1 MLNEIKNASIDFS
14 PKQLNVAQYV
24 LNNYTKVAFMTSTT
38 LAHYAKVSEAT
49 VIRFAT
55 TLGYS
60 GYQEFQSKLR
70 KHVQTEISLLDRFSF
85 NLDSDPGDV
94 YANVF
99 TSEVNIINRTFT
111 EENRKAFDLAV
122 KLLRNKKELFIIG
135 TQASSTL
142 VNYAFNVMNK
152 IFPRVFP
159 ITELTEQNLK
169 LLSGAGE
176 DSIAFIFSFAR
187 YSKATISF
195 YNELMNRK
203 IQTVSFTNS
212 HLSPT
217 AKNVDALIVIPN
229 ENTYFASS
237 FAAVIITIHALAVK
251 TSYTYKEQTK
261 ENMMK
266 FDKYSSTYDV
276 FVK

>member
-1 MLNEIKNASIDFS
+1 MLNEIKNASADFS

-38 LAHYAKVSEAT
+38 LASYANVSEAT
-49 VIRFAT
+49 VIRFTT

-60 GYQEFQSKLR
+60 GYHEFQSKLR

-94 YANVF
+94 YANIF

-111 EENRKAFDLAV
+111 EENIKAFDLAV
-122 KLLRNKKELFIIG
+122 KLLGDKKELFLIG

-142 VNYAFNVMNK
+142 VTYTFNVMNK

-169 LLSGAGE
+169 LLSSACKE
-176 DSIAFIFSFAR
+176 AIAFIYSFAR
-187 YSKATISF
+187 YSKATIRL
-195 YNELMNRK
+195 YNELMNRN
-203 IQTVSFTNS
+203 IQTISFTNS

-217 AKNVDALIVIPN
+217 AQNVDALIVVPN
-229 ENTYFASS
+229 QSSYFTSS
-237 FAAVIITIHALAVK
+237 FAAVITTINALAVK
-251 TSYTYKEQTK
+251 TSYTYKGQTK
-261 ENMMK
+261 ENIAQ
-266 FDKYSSTYDV
+266 FDKYSSDYDI

>member
-1 MLNEIKNASIDFS
+1 MLNEIKNASADFS
-14 PKQLNVAQYV
+14 PKQLKVAQYV

-38 LAHYAKVSEAT
+38 LANYANVSEAT

-85 NLDSDPGDV
+85 NLDSDPGDI
-94 YANVF
+94 YASVF

-111 EENRKAFDLAV
+111 EENIKAFDLVV
-122 KLLRNKKELFIIG
+122 KLLDNKKELFLIG

-142 VNYAFNVMNK
+142 VTYTFNVMNK

-159 ITELTEQNLK
+159 ITELTEQSLK
-169 LLSGAGE
+169 LFSNAGE
-176 DSIAFIFSFAR
+176 EAIAFVFSFAR
-187 YSKATISF
+187 YSKATISL
-195 YNELMNRK
+195 YKELMNRK

-217 AKNVDALIVIPN
+217 AEGVDALIVIPN
-229 ENTYFASS
+229 ENTHFTSS
-237 FAAVIITIHALAVK
+237 FAAVITTINALAVK
-251 TSYTYKEQTK
+251 TSYTYKEQAK
-261 ENMMK
+261 ENMAR
-266 FDKYSSTYDV
+266 FDKYSSNYDI